1 MNTAPP
7 SPGGSASVQ
16 RDAVELE
23 TSSSPSKQ
31 AKVET
36 PDQVMSARDRRE
48 DEELELSFQ
57 ENEIEILEGYDNDI
71 DDEGYD
77 RESGTCGN
85 SDFDKLIFEF
95 TPHEPNLTE
104 QELKVLDD
112 IADRVEIQRLC
123 DMGVLLPASEA
134 SESSVVRKNLSTRFV
149 RTWREKMIDNKLAGF
164 IVAGSWHVSM
174 LGCVKRTDL
183 FSPAS
188 NALGGRLLQTLC
200 LRMRHAGNI
209 SSSVDI
215 GEAFLSVPQKEYT
228 VVSLTILA
236 MCCLASGQV
245 HSYGMRQSQIFC
257 VKRQT
262 WFSAQRRLICFE
274 VWILLATL

>member
-36 PDQVMSARDRRE
+36 PDQVMSVRDRRE

-134 SESSVVRKNLSTRFV
+134 SESSVARKNLSTRFV
-149 RTWREKMIDNKLAGF
+149 RTWREKMIDNKHCWLHRSRL
-164 IVAGSWHVSM
+164 VAREYAW
-174 LGCVKRTDL
+174 
-183 FSPAS
+183 
-188 NALGGRLLQTLC
+188 LC
-200 LRMRHAGNI
+200 EK
-209 SSSVDI
+209 D
-215 GEAFLSVPQKEYT
+215 
-228 VVSLTILA
+228 
-236 MCCLASGQV
+236 
-245 HSYGMRQSQIFC
+245 
-257 VKRQT
+257 
-262 WFSAQRRLICFE
+262 
-274 VWILLATL
+274 